1 MDIPRWFTDELMHA
15 GDEHLDPEYV
25 LGYERK
31 ADMDPTDDLAM
42 LRDLG
47 LDETCTLVDLGTGT
61 GTLALAA
68 APLCRRVVA
77 VDVSSEMVNLLRK
90 KVHRLDIENV
100 EVVRSG
106 FLTYEHQGDP
116 ADFVYSR
123 NALHHLPDFWKALAL
138 ARTAAILKP
147 GGVLRLRDLI
157 FSFEP
162 VKAEQAIEAWLSDAA
177 QRPEDGWTRA
187 ELEAHVREEHSTFS
201 WLLEPMLERAG
212 FVIQDAS
219 HSTSRIFSAY
229 TCVKAR

>member
-25 LGYERK
+25 LGYEHK

-77 VDVSSEMVNLLRK
+77 VDVSSEMVNLLRD

-162 VKAEQAIEAWLSDAA
+162 VEAEQAIEAWLSDAA